1 MEKTIVGMS
10 LNNFNDGVFEN
21 GMWKVV
27 VKLVESRTYS
37 DGTKDEETIEAMCMD
52 SDHLNAHEIAMR
64 TALHQLR
71 EEVYDKG
78 LTSLVEAR
86 NKYGRPVYGSL
97 ADKDT
102 PTQ

>member
-1 MEKTIVGMS
+1 MDKTIVGMS
-10 LNNFNDGVFEN
+10 LVNINDGVFEN
-21 GMWKVV
+21 GMWKVN
-27 VKLVESRTYS
+27 VKLTESRTYS
-37 DGTKDEETIEAMCMD
+37 DGTRDEETIEAMCMD
-52 SDHLNAHEIAMR
+52 TDHLNAHDVAMK
-64 TALHQLR
+64 TALYQLR
-71 EEVYDKG
+71 QEVYDKG